1 MGYTWGHSAVEL
13 READSW
19 YLVGVL
25 VPADAMSDSNG
36 EVGYGFMYVKVIKP
50 VHI

>member
-1 MGYTWGHSAVEL
+1 MGYTWGHSAVEE

-19 YLVGVL
+19 YLVLGVL
-25 VPADAMSDSNG
+25 VPALSDSNV

-50 VHI
+50 VHT

>member
-13 READSW
+13 READSS
-19 YLVGVL
+19 LGVL
-25 VPADAMSDSNG
+25 VPALSDSNV

-50 VHI
+50 VHT